1 MLFER
6 KSAMDRRY
14 KPQREVKTMLEFLG
28 IVLFVV
34 LLVPLFRESKFK
46 EIERHRAMRRAMLKL
61 RDKYQRY
68 SF

>member
-1 MLFER
+1 
-6 KSAMDRRY
+6 
-14 KPQREVKTMLEFLG
+14 MLEFLG
-28 IVLFVV
+28 VLLFAV
-34 LLVPLFRESKFK
+34 LLVPLLKESKFK